1 MIVSKDNSQIKHIRQ
16 LNQKKYRDEYKEFV
30 VEGTKIVQEAIEENE
45 NIQLIV
51 ICEELLK
58 KAIDTKNYKVE
69 YVNKSIFELISDTVT
84 PQGIL
89 AVIKEKEPK
98 EITSRVLFALDDIQD
113 PGNMGTIIRT
123 LDAAGIKDLI
133 ISKESADIYNPKV
146 TRSTMGAI
154 YRLNV
159 IRENLKSKLLDLK
172 EKGYKIVVTSLATDK
187 YYYDIDYNEKMII
200 VIGNEGKGVSKEINE
215 IADIKIKIPMLG
227 KAESLNASIATG
239 ILAYEYVRNEIKNK
253 RKKSKKV
260 IWLKTN
266 STNIKLVEFYYLLL
280 R

>member
-1 MIVSKDNSQIKHIRQ
+1 MIISKDNSQIKHIRQ
-16 LNQKKYRDEYKEFV
+16 LSQKKYRDDYKEFV
-30 VEGTKIVQEAIEENE
+30 VEGIKIVQEAIEENE
-45 NIQLIV
+45 NIQLVV

-58 KAIDTKNYKVE
+58 RQIDTKNFKVE

-89 AVIKEKEPK
+89 AVIKEKEPQ
-98 EITSRVLFALDDIQD
+98 EITSQVLFALDDIQD

-154 YRLNV
+154 YRVNV
-159 IRENLKSKLLDLK
+159 IRENLKAKLIELQ

-239 ILAYEYVRNEIKNK
+239 ILAYEYVRNEMK
-253 RKKSKKV
+253 
-260 IWLKTN
+260 
-266 STNIKLVEFYYLLL
+266 
-280 R
+280 

>member
-16 LNQKKYRDEYKEFV
+16 LSQKKYRDEYKEFI
-30 VEGTKIVQEAIEENE
+30 VEGIKIVQEAIEENE
-45 NIQLIV
+45 NIQLVV

-58 KAIDTKNYKVE
+58 KQIDTKKFKVE

-89 AVIKEKEPK
+89 AVIKEKEPQ
-98 EITSRVLFALDDIQD
+98 EITSQVLFALDDIQD

-154 YRLNV
+154 YRVNV
-159 IRENLKSKLLDLK
+159 IRENLKSKLIELQ

-187 YYYDIDYNEKMII
+187 YYYDVDYDEKMII
-200 VIGNEGKGVSKEINE
+200 VIGNEGKGVSQEISE
-215 IADIKIKIPMLG
+215 ITDIKTKIPMLG

-239 ILAYEYVRNEIKNK
+239 ILAYEYVRNKIKQ
-253 RKKSKKV
+253 
-260 IWLKTN
+260 
-266 STNIKLVEFYYLLL
+266 
-280 R
+280 

>member
-16 LNQKKYRDEYKEFV
+16 LKQKKYRDEYKEFV
-30 VEGTKIVQEAIEENE
+30 VEGIKIVQEAIEENE

-58 KAIDTKNYKVE
+58 KTIDTKNFKIE
-69 YVNKSIFELISDTVT
+69 YVNKSIFEVISDTVT

-98 EITSRVLFALDDIQD
+98 KIASRVLFALDDIQD

-133 ISKESADIYNPKV
+133 ISKESADTYNPKV

-154 YRLNV
+154 YRVNV

-187 YYYDIDYNEKMII
+187 YYYDINYNEKMVI
-200 VIGNEGKGVSKEINE
+200 VIGNEGKGVSQEINE

-227 KAESLNASIATG
+227 KAESLNASVATA
-239 ILAYEYVRNEIKNK
+239 ILAYEYVRNEINTKKN
-253 RKKSKKV
+253 
-260 IWLKTN
+260 
-266 STNIKLVEFYYLLL
+266 
-280 R
+280 

>member
-1 MIVSKDNSQIKHIRQ
+1 MIISKDNSQIKHIRQ
-16 LNQKKYRDEYKEFV
+16 LSQKKYRDDYKEFV
-30 VEGTKIVQEAIEENE
+30 VEGIKIVQEAIEENE
-45 NIQLIV
+45 NIQLVV

-58 KAIDTKNYKVE
+58 RQIDIKNFKVE

-89 AVIKEKEPK
+89 AVIKEKEPQ
-98 EITSRVLFALDDIQD
+98 EITSQVLFALDDIQD

-154 YRLNV
+154 YRVNV
-159 IRENLKSKLLDLK
+159 IRENLKAKLIELQ

-239 ILAYEYVRNEIKNK
+239 ILAYEYVRNEMK
-253 RKKSKKV
+253 
-260 IWLKTN
+260 
-266 STNIKLVEFYYLLL
+266 
-280 R
+280 

>member
-1 MIVSKDNSQIKHIRQ
+1 MIISKDNSQIKHIRQ
-16 LNQKKYRDEYKEFV
+16 LSQKKYRDDYKEFV
-30 VEGTKIVQEAIEENE
+30 VEGIKIVQEAIEENE
-45 NIQLIV
+45 NIQLVV

-58 KAIDTKNYKVE
+58 RQIDTKNFKVE

-89 AVIKEKEPK
+89 AVIKEKETQ
-98 EITSRVLFALDDIQD
+98 EITSQVLFALDDIQD

-154 YRLNV
+154 YRVNV
-159 IRENLKSKLLDLK
+159 IRENLKSKLIELQG
-172 EKGYKIVVTSLATDK
+172 KGYKIVVTSLATDK
-187 YYYDIDYNEKMII
+187 YYYDVDYDEKMII
-200 VIGNEGKGVSKEINE
+200 VIGNEGKGVSQEISE
-215 IADIKIKIPMLG
+215 IADIKTKIPMLG

-239 ILAYEYVRNEIKNK
+239 ILAYEYVRNKIKQ
-253 RKKSKKV
+253 
-260 IWLKTN
+260 
-266 STNIKLVEFYYLLL
+266 
-280 R
+280 

>member
-159 IRENLKSKLLDLK
+159 TRENLKSKLLDLK

-239 ILAYEYVRNEIKNK
+239 ILAYEYVRNEMK
-253 RKKSKKV
+253 
-260 IWLKTN
+260 
-266 STNIKLVEFYYLLL
+266 
-280 R
+280 

>member
-1 MIVSKDNSQIKHIRQ
+1 MIISKDNSQIKHIRQ
-16 LNQKKYRDEYKEFV
+16 LSQKKYRDDYKEFV
-30 VEGTKIVQEAIEENE
+30 VEGIKIVQEAIEENE
-45 NIQLIV
+45 NIQLVV

-58 KAIDTKNYKVE
+58 RQIDTKNFKVE

-89 AVIKEKEPK
+89 AVIKEKEPQ
-98 EITSRVLFALDDIQD
+98 EITSQVLFALDDIQD

-154 YRLNV
+154 YRVNV
-159 IRENLKSKLLDLK
+159 IRENLKSKLIELQ

-239 ILAYEYVRNEIKNK
+239 ILAYEYVRNEMK
-253 RKKSKKV
+253 
-260 IWLKTN
+260 
-266 STNIKLVEFYYLLL
+266 
-280 R
+280 